1 MELETV
7 KVVSPVS
14 EDNPTGYIVI
24 NKSDLTEEHELFVEG
39 EAKAATKKTAKKA
52 AAE

>member
-24 NKSDLTEEHELFVEG
+24 NKSDLTEQHELFVEPA
-39 EAKAATKKTAKKA
+39 EESDKPARKSAK
-52 AAE
+52 